1 MGILG
6 SLMKGMGEA
15 VARQL
20 WPIYEEARRRDSH
33 TLEKIIVN
41 ETNVIRAAVCLLAL
55 GESSVSKA
63 KELYAKNRIGYNNAF
78 NTLRNYR
85 RFSPVIDMFMR
96 KCTPNNLD

>member
-1 MGILG
+1 MSILG

-15 VARQL
+15 VGRQL
-20 WPIYEEARRRDSH
+20 WPIYEEARRRDPH

-41 ETNVIRAAVCLLAL
+41 ETNVTRAAVCLLAL
-55 GESSVSKA
+55 GERSVFKA
-63 KELYAKNRIGYNNAF
+63 KELYAKKRIGYNNVF

-96 KCTPNNLD
+96 KCAPDNLN